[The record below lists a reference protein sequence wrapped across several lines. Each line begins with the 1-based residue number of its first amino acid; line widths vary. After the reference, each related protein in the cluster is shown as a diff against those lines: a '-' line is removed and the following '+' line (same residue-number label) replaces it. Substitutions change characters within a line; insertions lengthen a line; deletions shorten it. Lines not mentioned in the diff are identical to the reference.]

1 MLKNYTRQLFAQ
13 LSRHLPRRLVQ
24 RDPLPDARNLA
35 SGPIPTRW
43 ANSAWTWRRWMTRRS
58 GAPLTATLKG

>member
-24 RDPLPDARNLA
+24 RDPRRTPA
-35 SGPIPTRW
+35 I
-43 ANSAWTWRRWMTRRS
+43 WRV
-58 GAPLTATLKG
+58 APFLNRLVSIA